1 LHWYGQLG
9 TGQVPLQQLQPTY
22 IAAQPMVGGQQMVA
36 AMPMVAAQPM
46 VAGQPM
52 VAYAG
57 QPMVAIPVSSQ

>member
-9 TGQVPLQQLQPTY
+9 AGQVPLQQLQPTY
-22 IAAQPMVGGQQMVA
+22 IAAQPTVGGQQ
-36 AMPMVAAQPM
+36 M

-57 QPMVAIPVSSQ
+57 QPMVACAYAGQPMVAIPVSSQ

>member
-1 LHWYGQLG
+1 MVAG
-9 TGQVPLQQLQPTY
+9 
-22 IAAQPMVGGQQMVA
+22 QPMVAYAGQ
-36 AMPMVAAQPM
+36 PMVEGRQM